1 MYNMTG
7 YFHSEITYFSRL
19 LEAGSRGARDRDGAR
34 EERWMKTTSR
44 HGEEQGAHPRILFS
58 R

>member
-1 MYNMTG
+1 MTG

-19 LEAGSRGARDRDGAR
+19 LEAGSRGARDGDGAR

-44 HGEEQGAHPRILFS
+44 HGEEQGAHLGILFS